1 MDILSSAYGG
11 TFNCLHCGA
20 FYQVTIT
27 RLPSRDRDYVSC
39 ECCGNMLAEW
49 DSASVPSF
57 RLIQRPGADPS
68 LGQLNCLTASP
79 SAPPA
84 TQAGDIA
91 FASGLFSGWCR
102 SARAH
107 RLGD

>member
-1 MDILSSAYGG
+1 MSDILPSAYGG

-79 SAPPA
+79 SAPATPRDGARWRSPA
-84 TQAGDIA
+84 
-91 FASGLFSGWCR
+91 SVEV
-102 SARAH
+102 
-107 RLGD
+107 